1 MSPRYGF
8 SIKAGWLGNAPRVSL
23 DSRAADRLPSK
34 MCELEKSN
42 CINSFSSVPR
52 ISKARMLLSVPRRRS
67 MLMHANFPG
76 ELEILL
82 SSSALTN
89 RLLELPAGKTSLF
102 SVERMVYLHPN
113 EHFFL

>member
-8 SIKAGWLGNAPRVSL
+8 SIKADRLVNAPRGSF
-23 DSRAADRLPSK
+23 DSRAADRFPSK
-34 MCELEKSN
+34 TCELEKLN

-52 ISKARMLLSVPRRRS
+52 ISKARMLLSLPIRRS

-89 RLLELPAGKTSLF
+89 RLLELRARKMSLF
-102 SVERMVYLHPN
+102 SVERMVNLHLN